1 MRNPRE
7 LYELTA
13 AAMDVPAG
21 LPLVAGLTGFADA
34 GGTVSQLG
42 AYTLENLPHHEV
54 IAQFDNDILLD
65 YRARRPTIQF
75 DQDHLTNYNPPKL
88 ALYLVDDEVGR
99 PFLFLHGYE
108 PDFEWEAFSAAVLG
122 LVETL
127 EVASITWVHAI
138 PMPVPHTRPLSVTV
152 SGNNTELIEQLSA
165 WRPRTQAP
173 ATAMHLIEYRLT
185 ELGHLTTGFVVLVPH
200 YLGDTEYPAALITAL
215 QSVSASTGLVF
226 PTDFLRADND
236 DFVANINEQVQ
247 SNAELERLVGAL
259 EERHDSYMQDNPI
272 RRGMADAGNLPTAD
286 EIAAELEQFLAH
298 QRRHGKDDTG
308 DSLD

>member
-34 GGTVSQLG
+34 GGAVSQLG
-42 AYTLENLPHHEV
+42 AYTLENLPHHELV
-54 IAQFDNDILLD
+54 ALFDNDILLD

-75 DQDHLTNYNPPKL
+75 EQDHLTEYAPPKL

-108 PDFEWEAFSAAVLG
+108 PDFEWEAFSAAVVG

-127 EVASITWVHAI
+127 EVASTTWVHAI

-152 SGNNTELIEQLSA
+152 SGNNAELIEQLSV

-185 ELGHLTTGFVVLVPH
+185 ERNHPTTGFIVLVPH

-215 QSVSASTGLVF
+215 QSIAASTGLVF
-226 PTDFLRADND
+226 PTDFLRADDND
-236 DFVANINEQVQ
+236 FIANINEQVLG
-247 SNAELERLVGAL
+247 NPELQRLVGAL
-259 EERHDSYMQDNPI
+259 EERHDTYMKDNPS
-272 RRGMADAGNLPTAD
+272 RRTMSDIENLPSAD

-298 QRRHGKDDTG
+298 QRRHGDDAAP
-308 DSLD
+308 DNLE

>member
-7 LYELTA
+7 LYELTS

-34 GGTVSQLG
+34 GGAVSQLG
-42 AYTLENLPHHEV
+42 AYILENLAHHELL
-54 IAQFDNDILLD
+54 ASFDNDILLD
-65 YRARRPTIQF
+65 YRARRPTFIF
-75 DQDHLTNYNPPKL
+75 EHDHLTEYSPPKL
-88 ALYLVDDEVGR
+88 SLYLVEDEVGR

-108 PDFEWEAFSAAVLG
+108 PDFEWEAFAAAIVG
-122 LVETL
+122 LIDTF
-127 EVASITWVHAI
+127 EVSSTTWVHAI

-152 SGNNTELIEQLSA
+152 SGNNAELIEQMSV

-173 ATAMHLIEYRLT
+173 ATAMHLVEFRLA
-185 ELGHLTTGFVVLVPH
+185 ERGNLTTGFVVLVPH

-215 QSVSASTGLVF
+215 QSVAASTGLVF
-226 PTDFLRADND
+226 ATDYLRD
-236 DFVANINEQVQ
+236 DDRDFIANINEQVLA
-247 SNAELERLVGAL
+247 NAELQRLVGAL
-259 EERHDSYMQDNPI
+259 EERHDNYMQENPVK
-272 RRGMADAGNLPTAD
+272 RGMADAGNLPTAD

-298 QRRHGKDDTG
+298 QRRHGRDDSS

>member
-34 GGTVSQLG
+34 GGAVSQLG
-42 AYTLENLPHHEV
+42 AYTLENLPHHELV
-54 IAQFDNDILLD
+54 ALFDNDILLD

-75 DQDHLTNYNPPKL
+75 EQDHLTEYAPPKL

-108 PDFEWEAFSAAVLG
+108 PDFAWEAFAAAVIG
-122 LVETL
+122 LAETL
-127 EVASITWVHAI
+127 EVSALHWVHAI
-138 PMPVPHTRPLSVTV
+138 PMPVPHTRPLQVTV
-152 SGNNTELIEQLSA
+152 SGNNPELIEQLSV

-173 ATAMHLIEYRLT
+173 ATAMHLIEHRAA
-185 ELGHLTTGFVVLVPH
+185 ERGHQVDGFVVLVPH
-200 YLGDTEYPAALITAL
+200 YLGDTEYPATLITAL
-215 QSVSASTGLVF
+215 QSISAATGLVF
-226 PTDFLRADND
+226 ATDDLRSDDND
-236 DFVANINEQVQ
+236 FIANINEQVLG
-247 SNAELERLVGAL
+247 NPELQRLVGAL
-259 EERHDSYMQDNPI
+259 EERHDTYMKDNPS
-272 RRGMADAGNLPTAD
+272 RRTMSDIENLPSAD

-298 QRRHGKDDTG
+298 QRRHGDDAAP
-308 DSLD
+308 DNLE

>member
-21 LPLVAGLTGFADA
+21 LPLVAALTGFADA

-42 AYTLENLPHHEV
+42 AYTLENLPRHELV
-54 IAQFDNDILLD
+54 ARFDNDILLD
-65 YRARRPTIQF
+65 YRARRPIFTF
-75 DQDHLTNYNPPKL
+75 EHDHLSDYRPPRL

-108 PDFEWEAFSAAVLG
+108 PDFEWEAFSAAVVG
-122 LVETL
+122 LIETL
-127 EVASITWVHAI
+127 EVSSTTWVHAI
-138 PMPVPHTRPLSVTV
+138 PMPVPHTRPLSLTV

-173 ATAMHLIEYRLT
+173 ATAMHLVEYQLT
-185 ELGHLTTGFVVLVPH
+185 ERGHTTTGFVVLVPH

-215 QSVSASTGLVF
+215 QGISAATGLVF
-226 PTDFLRADND
+226 PTDDLRED
-236 DFVANINEQVQ
+236 DRTFIANINEQVQ

-259 EERHDSYMQDNPI
+259 EERHDAYMQDNPV
-272 RRGMADAGNLPTAD
+272 RRGLGDPGNLPTAD

-298 QRRHGKDDTG
+298 QRRHGKDDAG

>member
-34 GGTVSQLG
+34 GGAVSQLG
-42 AYTLENLPHHEV
+42 AYTLENLPHHELV
-54 IAQFDNDILLD
+54 ALFDNDILLD

-75 DQDHLTNYNPPKL
+75 EQDHLTEYAPPKL

-108 PDFEWEAFSAAVLG
+108 PDFEWEAFSAAVVG

-127 EVASITWVHAI
+127 EVASTTWVHAI

-152 SGNNTELIEQLSA
+152 SGNNAELIEQLSV

-185 ELGHLTTGFVVLVPH
+185 ERNHPTTGFIVLVPH

-215 QSVSASTGLVF
+215 QSIAASTGLVF
-226 PTDFLRADND
+226 PTDFLRADDND
-236 DFVANINEQVQ
+236 FIANINEQVQ

-259 EERHDSYMQDNPI
+259 EERHDTYMQDNPVK
-272 RRGMADAGNLPTAD
+272 RGMGDAGNLPTAD

-298 QRRHGKDDTG
+298 QRRHGNDDAG